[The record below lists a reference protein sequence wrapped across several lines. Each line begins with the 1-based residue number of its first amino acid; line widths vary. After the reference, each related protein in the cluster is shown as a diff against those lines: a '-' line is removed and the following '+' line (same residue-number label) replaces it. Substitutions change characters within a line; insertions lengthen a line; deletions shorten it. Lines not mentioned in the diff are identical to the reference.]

1 LIAELAPQRIE
12 PLNTSPW
19 IVACNTPRD
28 PQLRLF
34 CFPYAGG
41 GASAYRKWSSL
52 LPAGVQL
59 LAAQMPGREE
69 RFVEPPLRDLDAV
82 LRHLAS
88 AIEPLLDRPFV
99 FFGHSL
105 GALIAYE
112 LTQSLRSRGRPMP
125 AHLFVSGRR
134 APCVPIG
141 RRPFHDLP
149 DDELIQEIR
158 KLDGTSEGVLQ
169 NDELM
174 ALVLPTLRADFAIHD
189 TYRYREQAA
198 LDVPFSVFGGLDDIA
213 TSSEN
218 LSAWESL
225 TTRGARLSLFRGG
238 HFFIEELRE
247 EVLASIH
254 RALMPLLEPRALA
267 ASTT

>member
-1 LIAELAPQRIE
+1 M
-12 PLNTSPW
+12 NNSPW
-19 IVACNTPRD
+19 IVACNAPRD

-34 CFPYAGG
+34 CLPYAGG
-41 GASAYRKWSSL
+41 GVSAYRKWSSL
-52 LPAGVQL
+52 LPTGVQL
-59 LAAQMPGREE
+59 FAAQMPGREE

-82 LRHLAS
+82 LRHLAA
-88 AIEPLLDRPFV
+88 AIEPLLDRPFM

-112 LTQSLRSRGRPMP
+112 LTQLLRARGRPMP

-149 DDELIQEIR
+149 DDELIREIG
-158 KLDGTSEGVLQ
+158 KLNGTAEGILQ

-189 TYRYREQAA
+189 TYRYREQDA
-198 LDVPFSVFGGLDDIA
+198 LDVPFSVFGGLDDT
-213 TSSEN
+213 TSTTEN

-225 TTRGARLSLFRGG
+225 TTRGARLSLFKGG

-247 EVLASIH
+247 EVLAAIH
-254 RALMPLLEPRALA
+254 RVLIPLLEPRGVA
-267 ASTT
+267 ATAI

>member
-1 LIAELAPQRIE
+1 M
-12 PLNTSPW
+12 
-19 IVACNTPRD
+19 VAHSSVRK
-28 PQLRLF
+28 PQLRIF

-41 GASAYRKWSSL
+41 GASAYRKWPSL
-52 LPAGVQL
+52 LPADVEL
-59 LAAQMPGREE
+59 LAAQLPGREA
-69 RFVEPPLRDLDAV
+69 RFVEPPLRDLDSV
-82 LRHLAS
+82 LGHLAS

-112 LTQSLRSRGRPMP
+112 LTLLLRSRGRRMP
-125 AHLFVSGRR
+125 EHLILSGRR
-134 APCVPIG
+134 APSIPIG
-141 RRPFHDLP
+141 RRAFHNLP

-158 KLDGTSEGVLQ
+158 TLSGTSEGVLQ

-189 TYRYREQAA
+189 TYRYREQAS
-198 LDVPFSVFGGLDDIA
+198 LDVPFTIFGGLDDAA
-213 TSSEN
+213 TTSDN

-238 HFFIEELRE
+238 HFFIDESKD
-247 EVLASIH
+247 EVLAAID
-254 RALMPLLEPRALA
+254 RVLMQLLEPRALA
-267 ASTT
+267 ATVT

>member
-1 LIAELAPQRIE
+1 M
-12 PLNTSPW
+12 NGSPW
-19 IVACNTPRD
+19 IVAHSSVRN

-41 GASAYRKWSSL
+41 GASAYRKWPSL
-52 LPAGVQL
+52 LPAGVEL
-59 LAAQMPGREE
+59 LASQMPGREA
-69 RFVEPPLRDLDAV
+69 RFVEPPLRDLDSV
-82 LRHLAS
+82 LGHLAS

-112 LTQSLRSRGRPMP
+112 LTLLLRSRGLPMP
-125 AHLFVSGRR
+125 EHLFLSGRR
-134 APCVPIG
+134 APGIPIG
-141 RRPFHDLP
+141 RRAFHNLP

-158 KLDGTSEGVLQ
+158 TLSGTSEGVLQ

-198 LDVPFSVFGGLDDIA
+198 LDAPFTIFGGLDDIA
-213 TSSEN
+213 TTTDN

-238 HFFIEELRE
+238 HFFIDESRD
-247 EVLASIH
+247 EVLAAID
-254 RALMPLLEPRALA
+254 RVLMHLLEPQSA
-267 ASTT
+267 ASAVT